1 VHLCNVH
8 PVSVGTDSTPLPGGR
23 DPARTIFS
31 ILLFGLLPV
40 VLVAVFTLGAIGN
53 RYGFDFRTF
62 WEAARAVTA
71 GHSPYPAPSTIASS
85 FSASGDYEYFVYPPP
100 FVLALLP
107 FGALPFAV
115 AAAIYSVLLLAC
127 VVATLAVLEVGDWRC
142 YGLAFATIPVLS
154 ALRLGAVTPLLM
166 LLAAVAWRY
175 RDHWLKAGAAVGCAT
190 LMKLFLWPLVVWLLL
205 TRRWRA
211 AAVATGGALA
221 ITGLAW
227 ATVDFKGLADY
238 PALLRSLSHAESTE
252 SYSFVAV
259 ADRVKL
265 PDPQLAGL
273 VLAVPIAL
281 ALLTRCLVR
290 HRSAGYDQN
299 LFVATIV
306 IALLLTPILW
316 LNYFALLVVPIALSR
331 KKLTLDWALLAALWF
346 TPLAEP
352 MAHPL
357 WRLTV
362 VLALVLLI
370 AVRASSAAGSSTGAA
385 AS

>member
-1 VHLCNVH
+1 M
-8 PVSVGTDSTPLPGGR
+8 T
-23 DPARTIFS
+23 FS
-31 ILLFGLLPV
+31 ILLFGLVPL
-40 VLVAVFTLGAIGN
+40 LLIAVFTLGAIGKH
-53 RYGFDFRTF
+53 YAFDFRTF

-85 FSASGDYEYFVYPPP
+85 HPAAGDYEYFVYPPP

-107 FGALPFAV
+107 LGTLPFAV
-115 AAAIYSVLLLAC
+115 AAGIYTVVLLAC
-127 VVATLAVLEVGDWRC
+127 VVATLAVLDVRDWRC
-142 YGLAFATIPVLS
+142 YGVAFAAVPVLS

-166 LLAAVAWRY
+166 LLVALAWRY
-175 RDHWLKAGAAVGCAT
+175 RDEWPKAGAAVGCAV
-190 LMKLFLWPLVVWLLL
+190 LLKLFLWPLVVWLLL

-211 AAVATGGALA
+211 AAAATGGALA
-221 ITGLAW
+221 TTALAW
-227 ATVDFKGLADY
+227 AVLGFKGLGEY
-238 PALLRSLSHAESTE
+238 PALLRSLAKVESAE
-252 SYSFVAV
+252 SYSLVAV
-259 ADRVKL
+259 AYRLHL
-265 PDPQLAGL
+265 PSPQLSWL
-273 VLAVPIAL
+273 VLALPIAL

-290 HRSAGYDQN
+290 HRPAERDRS

-316 LNYFALLVVPIALSR
+316 LNYFALLVVPIALSQKR
-331 KKLTLDWALLAALWF
+331 PTLDWALLAAFWF

-352 MAHPL
+352 TAHPL

-370 AVRASSAAGSSTGAA
+370 AARTSRAAGSSTGAA

>member
-1 VHLCNVH
+1 VHLGNVH

-40 VLVAVFTLGAIGN
+40 VLVAMFTLGAIGN

-227 ATVDFKGLADY
+227 ATLDFKGLADY